1 MTRKGSQV
9 QVLYGPPREGQV
21 GGPEGPPFLWQKC
34 PRKAP
39 LLPKCYRTLQR
50 ASRRAATRS
59 AAAWS
64 SSGTRWEYVSAVMR
78 IEQLGHPRRV
88 NRPAKLVDE
97 EKLAVAIPRRPGGEA
112 LLELAPVVGTQ
123 GRDRCAVHRDRP
135 GDPRAHS
142 PRGACRRR
150 GGRGSGSRPA
160 APRSE
165 PHRARCCRRRRAC
178 PSCPSLTAVLEVGAI
193 GP

>member
-97 EKLAVAIPRRPGGEA
+97 EQLAVALPRRARRDA
-112 LLELAPVVGTQ
+112 LLKLAATVLAQRGDGNGIEAHGPRARLGLGAARYDLAADHDPC
-123 GRDRCAVHRDRP
+123 GRDDE
-135 GDPRAHS
+135 
-142 PRGACRRR
+142 GA
-150 GGRGSGSRPA
+150 A
-160 APRSE
+160 
-165 PHRARCCRRRRAC
+165 
-178 PSCPSLTAVLEVGAI
+178 LEVDC
-193 GP
+193 